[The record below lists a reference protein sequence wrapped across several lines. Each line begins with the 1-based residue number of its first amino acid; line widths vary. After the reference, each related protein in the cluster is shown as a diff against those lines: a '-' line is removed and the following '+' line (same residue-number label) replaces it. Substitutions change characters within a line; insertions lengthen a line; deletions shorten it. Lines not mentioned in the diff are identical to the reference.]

1 MSRLSAVWSRILP
14 HSMRRQESITE
25 KPCRTFEVPRME
37 GGAARFVVGEF
48 VRTEIAY
55 IDDLDSVLT
64 FYVEPFESPASSNL
78 IPQTL
83 HGRSKSISLHR
94 ELAFSSS
101 GDYEDTIV
109 EIAAKLV
116 HEKERFL
123 RVYLRRTRLTSR
135 EVMSHDLSLD
145 SFLLKPVQ
153 RLTKYQLLLEELG
166 KKCESH
172 RCLLS
177 AALASVRDL
186 LLEINVSMQKPL
198 IRGFLGRLEEFGRLC
213 LQTACSV
220 RAFNSK
226 NCRIIT
232 TEAHSS
238 SLRTRDHNLQGEGQ
252 CAEADGAL
260 LGAQGAH
267 SGGVHGFRRV
277 FGVIHRMLRCLGCPE
292 ATEIL
297 DRRGRRRC
305 STECHSEVRRNDGS
319 SLRGCSN
326 KKFFCRRSGCR
337 SLREGEAALCRP
349 SFEPFHQTDDVRTVG
364 RLSIDEEKHLKGAE
378 AVQLLVV
385 LYVMYEIYNQ
395 IYGAEGWPTS
405 KTATSTTGTPT
416 AATSTA
422 DAPAAAASTAAVST
436 TGAPTAAASKT
447 ATSPIATAA
456 PVAAPEPSVPTPNPA
471 SVRTGIENSKMGSV
485 RAPLSSRNHLRNAI
499 GTVIASEKSNKS
511 IRTGMTPRAIT
522 PRDGP
527 IRPATPRSIVT
538 AVKAPSMRS

>member
-1 MSRLSAVWSRILP
+1 MKRSSLRWLEVFSTTPAALLRFSAELLSRLLNSFSPYVDLSKLSAEAMSRLSAVWSRILP

-83 HGRSKSISLHR
+83 HGRSKSVISLHR

-267 SGGVHGFRRV
+267 SGEVVYMGFEECSA
-277 FGVIHRMLRCLGCPE
+277 L
-292 ATEIL
+292 
-297 DRRGRRRC
+297 
-305 STECHSEVRRNDGS
+305 STECFDVWDVRRPLRFSIGVEEDAVRRNVIRKLGETTV
-319 SLRGCSN
+319 LRS
-326 KKFFCRRSGCR
+326 
-337 SLREGEAALCRP
+337 
-349 SFEPFHQTDDVRTVG
+349 
-364 RLSIDEEKHLKGAE
+364 
-378 AVQLLVV
+378 LLVV